1 MNTGK
6 RLTRSRTDYMLG
18 GVCAGLGSYFSIDA
32 TIVRL
37 IFLLLVIS
45 GGSGV
50 VLYGVLWIVMP
61 REDMQDA
68 QGPLT
73 GDEFGRRARQMGDEM
88 RQVAS
93 QPNPRTA
100 QFLGIALVVFG
111 LVFLVQN
118 LHIEWLSWFN
128 AQIIW
133 PAVLIIAGA
142 LLLTR
147 AFRKGG

>member
-18 GVCAGLGSYFSIDA
+18 GVCSGLGHYFSIDA

-37 IFLLLVIS
+37 VFVVLAVS

-50 VLYGVLWIVMP
+50 LLYLVLWIVMP
-61 REDMQDA
+61 REDSDQIDGA
-68 QGPLT
+68 FT

-100 QFLGIALVVFG
+100 QFIGIALVVIG
-111 LVFLVQN
+111 LVYLVQN
-118 LHIEWLSWFN
+118 LHIPWLTWFN
-128 AQIIW
+128 SQIAW
-133 PAVLIIAGA
+133 PAVLIVAGA
-142 LLLTR
+142 LLLAR
-147 AFRKGG
+147 AFKK

>member
-1 MNTGK
+1 MNTDRK
-6 RLTRSRTDYMLG
+6 LTRSRTDFMLG
-18 GVCAGLGSYFSIDA
+18 GVCAGLGHYFSIDP
-32 TIVRL
+32 TLVRL
-37 IFLLLVIS
+37 IFVLLTVA

-50 VLYGVLWIVMP
+50 LLYFVLWIVMP
-61 REDMQDA
+61 REDMDQTNV
-68 QGPLT
+68 PLT

-100 QFLGIALVVFG
+100 QFIGIALIVIG
-111 LVFLVQN
+111 LVYLVQN
-118 LHIEWLSWFN
+118 LHLPWLTWFN
-128 AQIIW
+128 SEIAW

-142 LLLTR
+142 LLLAR

>member
-6 RLTRSRTDYMLG
+6 RLTRSRSDYMLG
-18 GVCAGLGSYFSIDA
+18 GVCAGLGHYFSIDA

-37 IFLLLVIS
+37 IFVLLAVS

-50 VLYGVLWIVMP
+50 LLYMVLWIVMP
-61 REDMQDA
+61 REDYDQA
-68 QGPLT
+68 NAALT
-73 GDEFGRRARQMGDEM
+73 GDEFGRRARQMGEEM

-100 QFLGIALVVFG
+100 QFIGIALVVIG
-111 LVFLVQN
+111 LVYLVQN
-118 LHIEWLSWFN
+118 LHIPWLTWFN
-128 AQIIW
+128 TQIAW
-133 PAVLIIAGA
+133 PAVLIVAGA
-142 LLLTR
+142 LLLAR